1 MKFLTA
7 VALAVVMLW
16 VPVDGVAQARSGD
29 WGIRIEE
36 DPFTDEKTSTITHFH
51 TMLENINSVVLSC
64 EGTYPPRLL
73 VMTKVLLGSQ
83 WQGPYPERTN
93 PEWDARAVTLTYRLG
108 DDPPRTVTAPIL
120 SVRENPF
127 ATTVYSLSP
136 SEPLALI
143 SSPRIA
149 IRIQGVDETFQ
160 QNWTDL
166 EGTTEAVRSLHCV
179 R

>member
-1 MKFLTA
+1 MRFLTA

-108 DDPPRTVTAPIL
+108 DDPHKVPHQRRHCRIEDQDPLWCIHQLPHTGHNGI
-120 SVRENPF
+120 NP
-127 ATTVYSLSP
+127 SP
-136 SEPLALI
+136 E
-143 SSPRIA
+143 RN
-149 IRIQGVDETFQ
+149 R
-160 QNWTDL
+160 
-166 EGTTEAVRSLHCV
+166 
-179 R
+179 